1 MNTINRT
8 PTKEI
13 YKSNTLAVEIIG
25 DLKLELS
32 ALPNGDYILDITNG
46 GETINV
52 SRHRDISLF
61 QMGRIFERE
70 VAAYSDIIKDQ

>member
-1 MNTINRT
+1 MNTVART

-52 SRHRDISLF
+52 LRHRDVSLF
-61 QMGRIFERE
+61 QIGRIFERE
-70 VAAYSDIIKDQ
+70 VIAYSAIVKDQ